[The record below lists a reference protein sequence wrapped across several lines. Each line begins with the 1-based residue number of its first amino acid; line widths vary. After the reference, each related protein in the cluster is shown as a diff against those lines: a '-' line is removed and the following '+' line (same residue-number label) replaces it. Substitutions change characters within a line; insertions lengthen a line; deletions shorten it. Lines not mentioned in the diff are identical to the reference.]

1 MAMMTMIT
9 TRVERIG
16 MNTLRTKSE
25 RLLAWGIS
33 GILQDRGVRTG
44 NGLLSYPQTDVFLI
58 YFSIVSPPSF
68 DNVKAAA
75 IISHAFLLTSLSPP
89 KLTSHLRT
97 PWSKRKHS
105 ENPKKERK
113 KTRKK
118 KEKRS
123 DLDKTYS
130 STGASTYSIDTRH
143 TMSE

>member
-25 RLLAWGIS
+25 RLLAWGVS
-33 GILQDRGVRTG
+33 GILQDRGIRTG

-68 DNVKAAA
+68 DNIKATA

-97 PWSKRKHS
+97 PWSKKKTFS
-105 ENPKKERK
+105 KPKK
-113 KTRKK
+113 RKK
-118 KEKRS
+118 KEK
-123 DLDKTYS
+123 KKE
-130 STGASTYSIDTRH
+130 GKGG
-143 TMSE
+143 